1 MLGSEDLL
9 ASVEGLG
16 QRLARLSEVLTSQTT
31 LRGLERTDGTVR
43 GHERG
48 LISEKRGADGLEGVQ
63 RIRFFNI
70 DEALGTHCV
79 DGGLIERIKVRG
91 IASHVLL
98 PSSFLLGA
106 LLRASRAPHS
116 ILPVRTSSQ
125 LTGSATA
132 LPWET

>member
-132 LPWET
+132 LPWEA

>member
-31 LRGLERTDGTVR
+31 LRGLERTDGAVR
-43 GHERG
+43 GHEGG

-63 RIRFFNI
+63 RICFFNI

-125 LTGSATA
+125 LTGFATA
-132 LPWET
+132 LPWEA